1 MGGKV
6 DNMFIDEFG
15 SNIDKARALNNSP
28 WMVGKHAVILQE
40 YDEALKPYDVCFVR
54 MEMWVSILNLPF
66 SWMNERRGRR
76 AAGLISEVMKMDVD
90 HDGKTSGLFLRAR
103 AAVEIEKPLRR
114 GVMLKTNSKGNP
126 EWFDVQYEK
135 LPFFCFS
142 CGMLGHS
149 EIVCPRLMPRNALGK
164 LPYDLKFRA
173 PEDKR
178 EKNQSFAQAASE
190 SWKFCGQGKG

>member
-1 MGGKV
+1 MGKSMWFEIEINGGKV

-76 AAGLISEVMKMDVD
+76 AAGLISEVMKMMWIMMV
-90 HDGKTSGLFLRAR
+90 KQVVCSYGLELLWRLRSHC
-103 AAVEIEKPLRR
+103 AVE
-114 GVMLKTNSKGNP
+114 
-126 EWFDVQYEK
+126 
-135 LPFFCFS
+135 
-142 CGMLGHS
+142 
-149 EIVCPRLMPRNALGK
+149 
-164 LPYDLKFRA
+164 
-173 PEDKR
+173 
-178 EKNQSFAQAASE
+178 
-190 SWKFCGQGKG
+190 